1 MSDQVSKTNNGY
13 CFWKIVIPYI
23 ILGMGV
29 VLVTGAGS
37 WDITNHILNKP
48 ESFFAEPHIILYS
61 GVAISIA
68 GFIGTFFPVQN
79 KNLFNLKFPKL
90 LSGLGIFLLIIAG
103 PLDFWWHDLYGLDG
117 LLSPTHLVLM
127 TGMLFTSI
135 ASIVGII
142 RIE

>member
-1 MSDQVSKTNNGY
+1 MSDQISEIKENIP
-13 CFWKIVIPYI
+13 FWKIVIPYI
-23 ILGMGV
+23 VLGMGV

-79 KNLFNLKFPKL
+79 KNLFNLKY
-90 LSGLGIFLLIIAG
+90 IFNNLISEELI
-103 PLDFWWHDLYGLDG
+103 
-117 LLSPTHLVLM
+117 
-127 TGMLFTSI
+127 
-135 ASIVGII
+135 
-142 RIE
+142 